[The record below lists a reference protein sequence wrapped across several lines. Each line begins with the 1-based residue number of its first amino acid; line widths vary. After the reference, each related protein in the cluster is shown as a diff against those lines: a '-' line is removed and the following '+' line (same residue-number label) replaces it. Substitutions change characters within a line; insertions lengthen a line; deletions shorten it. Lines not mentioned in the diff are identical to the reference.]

1 MKLFDSL
8 SKEKIEL
15 PKSNVKIYSCG
26 PTVYDLIHI
35 GNTRPIFIGDVIV
48 RALTAAKTNINFL
61 MNITDIDDKIINR
74 AIEHKTSD
82 IDLAKK
88 YTKKF
93 LSDLND
99 LQVVMPNKIIPISS
113 RIDTIIDFIDD
124 LVKNESAYFS
134 EGNVYF
140 EIEKFKDEYG
150 KISHQK
156 LDELID
162 GVRIENDQNKKSPLD
177 FALWKATSVGR
188 KFLTKWSSGRPGWHT
203 ECVALIDEYFGDTI
217 DIHIGGTDLRF
228 PHHENERI
236 QFMARNQKELSK
248 IWFHVGHVLFDGQKM
263 SKSVGN
269 IITIDDFLA
278 ENNVN
283 DLRYVMLVNKYS
295 QQTNLTYDL
304 IAQAKKWN
312 ERNESL
318 FRKIN
323 WMLAIDE
330 LSMTNDNPIDDDF
343 NIINFRKEAME
354 ALNDDLNTA
363 KAISVVDAAIKYL
376 NNKIKNGF
384 VDESFNMLN
393 EVLAILGFDYEI
405 KNLAADEIHEIKK
418 WQKLVQTKKFEEADA
433 LRKKL
438 LKKKII

>member
-88 YTKKF
+88 YAKKF

-177 FALWKATSVGR
+177 FAL
-188 KFLTKWSSGRPGWHT
+188 
-203 ECVALIDEYFGDTI
+203 
-217 DIHIGGTDLRF
+217 
-228 PHHENERI
+228 
-236 QFMARNQKELSK
+236 
-248 IWFHVGHVLFDGQKM
+248 
-263 SKSVGN
+263 
-269 IITIDDFLA
+269 
-278 ENNVN
+278 
-283 DLRYVMLVNKYS
+283 
-295 QQTNLTYDL
+295 
-304 IAQAKKWN
+304 
-312 ERNESL
+312 
-318 FRKIN
+318 
-323 WMLAIDE
+323 
-330 LSMTNDNPIDDDF
+330 
-343 NIINFRKEAME
+343 
-354 ALNDDLNTA
+354 
-363 KAISVVDAAIKYL
+363 
-376 NNKIKNGF
+376 
-384 VDESFNMLN
+384 
-393 EVLAILGFDYEI
+393 
-405 KNLAADEIHEIKK
+405 
-418 WQKLVQTKKFEEADA
+418 
-433 LRKKL
+433 
-438 LKKKII
+438 